1 MKKFDMF
8 AKNQERGDD
17 LRKRMAGRGFIHDP
31 ADPEFMVS
39 LGGDGTFLR
48 SERRFPGLPKL
59 CVRDSLVCFRC
70 HDEPIDEM
78 LEMIASG
85 QSRIH
90 DVMKLRA
97 STGEIEFQATN
108 DIAIRNADPRRAIRF
123 RLAVN
128 GKQVGQTL
136 IGDGIVAATP
146 FGSTGY
152 YRSVTGSGFEAGLG
166 IAFNNLTEPRQ
177 ALHLDADAEVRIE
190 IVRGSAHLTTDNA
203 SLLGLFE
210 HGDAIAI
217 GKSDEVARLVG
228 H

>member
-1 MKKFDMF
+1 MERFDIF
-8 AKNQERGDD
+8 AKNEERAED
-17 LRKRMAGRGFIHDP
+17 LRNRMTGRGFVHDQN
-31 ADPEFMVS
+31 DPEFMVS

-48 SERRFPGLPKL
+48 AERRFPGLPKL
-59 CVRDSLVCFRC
+59 CVRDSLVCFKC
-70 HDEPIDEM
+70 HDEPVGEM
-78 LEMIASG
+78 LEMITNV
-85 QSRIH
+85 QYRIH
-90 DVMKLRA
+90 EVMKLRA
-97 STGEIEFQATN
+97 STAEMEFQATN
-108 DIAIRNADPRRAIRF
+108 DITIRNADPRRAIRF
-123 RLAVN
+123 RLTVN
-128 GKQVGQTL
+128 GEEVGETL

-152 YRSVTGSGFEAGLG
+152 YRSVTGSSFEEGLG

-177 ALHLDADAEVRIE
+177 PLRLGTDAEVRIE

-210 HGDAIAI
+210 QGDAITI